1 MAKKENWRARLRCTA
16 ARKSSLIPVIRKN
29 LYGILW
35 ELAFKGENI
44 PFLMRDRLRWA
55 TPVLPSADAYAA
67 VGHRDYSRIGL

>member
-1 MAKKENWRARLRCTA
+1 MKGCLSDLFDPNTPVFVTRRKMAEGGVR
-16 ARKSSLIPVIRKN
+16 
-29 LYGILW
+29 

-44 PFLMRDRLRWA
+44 PFLMRDRLRWT

>member
-1 MAKKENWRARLRCTA
+1 MIRENFKVYKAIIIGA
-16 ARKSSLIPVIRKN
+16 GASGMVASI
-29 LYGILW
+29 
-35 ELAFKGENI
+35 ELGKAFKGENI